1 MVVMSCCIDH
11 GLFGR
16 LQSAVK
22 SLRMS
27 TNVRVGFG
35 ERIADV
41 EGRNKTRLSRRKVYY
56 RMWPKSQA
64 LPAIVWNRK
73 KAVAFPRPGDTL
85 PQPPNPYG
93 QLSEWKRFQVPR
105 SFVEPVIELFGQWLG
120 ATPDFLMDAP
130 LVEVALLDPVVAG
143 WKEDGKPVFE
153 RADTWTPPG
162 SGWWE
167 LFQEQPIESA
177 PYWAAL

>member
-1 MVVMSCCIDH
+1 MIVMSRCIDH

-16 LQSAVK
+16 LQKAVS

-27 TNVRVGFG
+27 TNVRVGYG
-35 ERIADV
+35 ELVADV
-41 EGRNKTRLSRRKVYY
+41 EGRNKAYLSRRKIYF
-56 RMWPKSQA
+56 RRWPKA
-64 LPAIVWNRK
+64 LPAIVWNRN

-85 PQPPNPYG
+85 PQAPNPWG
-93 QLSEWKRFQVPR
+93 QRHEWRRFQVPR
-105 SFVEPVIELFGQWLG
+105 SFVEPVIALFGEWLG
-120 ATPDFLMDAP
+120 DVPPFLREEP

-143 WKEDGKPVFE
+143 WKEDGRPIYE

-162 SGWWE
+162 AGWWE
-167 LFQEQPIESA
+167 LFQEEPVESS